1 MSYFS
6 KLQNDE
12 RFLNYVNSTGKYYK
26 VADKLQAHVDAII
39 NTDNFSFII
48 VRHPLDRL
56 ISAFND
62 RILNLETD
70 QVMFYIFD
78 SNVALSIQSKMYMTK
93 IKKFPAKKDEAQP
106 TFSQFLNLIAGFVS

>member
-6 KLQNDE
+6 KLQNDK

-26 VADKLQAHVDAII
+26 VADKLQAHVDAIL

-70 QVMFYIFD
+70 QVMF
-78 SNVALSIQSKMYMTK
+78 
-93 IKKFPAKKDEAQP
+93 
-106 TFSQFLNLIAGFVS
+106 